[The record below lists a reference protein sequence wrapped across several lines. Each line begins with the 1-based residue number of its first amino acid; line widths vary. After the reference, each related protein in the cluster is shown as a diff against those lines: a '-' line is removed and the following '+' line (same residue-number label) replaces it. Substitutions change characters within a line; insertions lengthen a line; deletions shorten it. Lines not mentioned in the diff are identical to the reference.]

1 MTNLLRRKNLKILL
15 FSSSLLFL
23 IQFSIS
29 PTLNVISETHFPP
42 EGTTSTYSWDFTGF
56 PEIMTMN
63 SKFNDTNTSEDTINT
78 INPTKAEF
86 TVTYV
91 SYGAFLIE
99 EIDGVMKNATSNQD
113 YYITLLVNKTTREY
127 VDFEGEDIG
136 MGGVNGYID
145 PFIVE
150 IGSQVKIGGT
160 LLTVTTKENV
170 SIAGQDR
177 GSWKL
182 EYISE
187 WGNLTFHY
195 DIETGILLEAMLE
208 TTEGSIGSAA
218 EFGER
223 KEDKISHTQKLISTN
238 AFYIPKTTM
247 TTPFGALM
255 FCLTSIGCITII
267 QRRKNR

>member
-1 MTNLLRRKNLKILL
+1 M
-15 FSSSLLFL
+15 S
-23 IQFSIS
+23 
-29 PTLNVISETHFPP
+29 VISETYFPP

-56 PEIMTMN
+56 PEISTMN

-91 SYGAFLIE
+91 SYGEFLIE
-99 EIDGVMKNATSNQD
+99 EIDGVMENATGSQE
-113 YYITLLVNKTTREY
+113 YYITFLVNKTTREY
-127 VDFEGEDIG
+127 VNSEGETTC

-150 IGSQVKIGGT
+150 IGSQVEIGGT

-187 WGNLTFHY
+187 WGNQTFHY
-195 DIETGILLEAMLE
+195 DIETGILLKARLE
-208 TTEGSIGSAA
+208 TTEVSIGSGA
-218 EFGER
+218 EIGER
-223 KEDKISHTQKLISTN
+223 KEDKISHTQKLTSTN
-238 AFYIPKTTM
+238 AFDIPKTTLAS
-247 TTPFGALM
+247 PFGALM